1 MGEQE
6 HNHQQ
11 QKGGGEKEWL
21 DFINSL
27 RSKAPVKMY
36 RLSISH
42 YMRFIKANNISSLL
56 KQDNN
61 TKEQQIIS
69 YLVDM
74 RRNQNLSYAS
84 LSIKLAALKN
94 SMK

>member
-1 MGEQE
+1 MGQQE

-11 QKGGGEKEWL
+11 QKGGGEKAYL
-21 DFINSL
+21 NFINSL

-56 KQDNN
+56 KRDNKTIETTN
-61 TKEQQIIS
+61 NFIPC
-69 YLVDM
+69 
-74 RRNQNLSYAS
+74 
-84 LSIKLAALKN
+84 
-94 SMK
+94 